1 VSEERCAV
9 CVVQGGLDVD
19 TEAAAAGAS
28 RVVGRRVEVGER
40 LSEEPCLPTKHLASI
55 ESEFGR
61 PCPRVELLP
70 ENREAAELVWLAVL
84 EHLRPLFGPAF
95 EALSDDL
102 EPEERRRL
110 VMRVSAVLKSDVV
123 MRKLYPDPEE
133 TR

>member
-9 CVVQGGLDVD
+9 CVLQGGLEVE
-19 TEAAAAGAS
+19 TETAAASVS
-28 RVVGRRVEVGER
+28 RFLGRGVEVGEHV
-40 LSEEPCLPTKHLASI
+40 SEDPCLPAKHLASI
-55 ESEFGR
+55 ESELGR
-61 PCPRVELLP
+61 PCPRVDLLS

-95 EALSDDL
+95 EALSEGL

-110 VMRVSAVLKSDVV
+110 VTRVSSVLKSDVV
-123 MRKLYPDPEE
+123 MRKLYPEPEE